1 LKVLVTGAAGF
12 IGSNMVDRLL
22 RDGHEVTGIDSLD
35 PCIHDGPPDY
45 RRREARYL
53 WRDLRHWQA
62 DSECRATEAVIHLAA
77 SGGVQRAARE
87 PAEIID
93 NNVRGTARLAE
104 QARSCS
110 NLRHFLVMSSF
121 SVYGDAFS
129 YRSPNGALIPAERR
143 ITDMEAG
150 RFNVYCPDS
159 GLPGNICPVDEGTQ
173 VRPRETYG
181 ASKAMQELCLAD
193 FAANSARA
201 VQPLILRAF
210 SVVGSGMRWDHAES
224 TIIARLAGWLA
235 RGQAPT
241 LFEDGQQIRDWVS
254 VFDVTEAV
262 SRVLSGLET
271 ASVINVCSGHPTT
284 LREACRMLGEA
295 LSRLVEPL
303 LPGTFRLGDMRD
315 CLGNSSRF
323 TELLGRQPSRLAE
336 VMPMLGKDPTLTGMT
351 A

>member
-1 LKVLVTGAAGF
+1 MKVLVTGAAGF
-12 IGSNMVDRLL
+12 IGSYVVDRLL

-35 PCIHDGPPDY
+35 PCIHDGPPDCS
-45 RRREARYL
+45 RNEARYL
-53 WRDLRHWQA
+53 WQDLRHWRA
-62 DSECRATEAVIHLAA
+62 DSECRAAEAVIHLAA

-104 QARSCS
+104 QARSWP
-110 NLRHFLVMSSF
+110 NLRHFLLMSSF

-129 YRSPNGALIPAERR
+129 YRLPNGALIPAERR
-143 ITDMEAG
+143 MTELEAG
-150 RFNVYCPDS
+150 RFEVYCPDS
-159 GLPGNICPVDEGTQ
+159 GLPGTICPVDEGSP

-193 FAANSARA
+193 FAAHSARS
-201 VQPLILRAF
+201 VQPLILRAS
-210 SVVGSGMRWDHAES
+210 SVVGPGMRWDHAES
-224 TIIARLAGWLA
+224 TIIAKLACWLA

-254 VFDVTEAV
+254 VFDVSEAV
-262 SRVLSGLET
+262 SRILSGTET

-284 LREACRMLGEA
+284 LREACRLLGEELA
-295 LSRLVEPL
+295 RPIEPK
-303 LPGTFRLGDMRD
+303 LPGTFRPGDMRD
-315 CLGNSSRF
+315 CLGDSSRF
-323 TELLGRQPSRLAE
+323 TELLGRPPSRLAE